1 MSSPKR
7 NNGGTPANP
16 QTRQDEHPE
25 GACRPTFYMNAE
37 LLAAIESQSTAED
50 KKRSPFVAEVLE
62 FLLASPTG
70 EQLRENAQKHRRS
83 LVHELESNLVLFN
96 EHVPTDRIVEL
107 AAASQR
113 HPDQM
118 LVRLILLGL
127 RVYERALAR
136 MEADIEGNHESPK
149 G

>member
-1 MSSPKR
+1 MSSSKSKDGGAPSNPKP
-7 NNGGTPANP
+7 G
-16 QTRQDEHPE
+16 QDEHPE
-25 GACRPTFYMNAE
+25 GACRPTFYMSTD
-37 LLAAIESQSTAED
+37 LLAAIEAQSVAED

-62 FLLASPTG
+62 FLLTSPTG

-96 EHVPTDRIVEL
+96 EHIPTARIVEL
-107 AAASQR
+107 AEASQR

-127 RVYERALAR
+127 RVYERAIAR
-136 MEADIEGNHESPK
+136 MEADIQGSNELP
-149 G
+149 